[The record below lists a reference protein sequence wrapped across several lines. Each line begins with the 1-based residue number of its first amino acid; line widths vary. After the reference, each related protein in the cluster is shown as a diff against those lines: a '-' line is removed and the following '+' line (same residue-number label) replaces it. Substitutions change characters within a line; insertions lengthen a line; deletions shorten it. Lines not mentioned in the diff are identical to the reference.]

1 MSDELDNRIAK
12 MLRETLM
19 LASLQT
25 IATLARLSQHTR
37 RLGCKAGVPSRH
49 SIINSRAIRQ
59 WGNWGNGHRARV
71 AVFSTLLLIAL
82 GNTRVCVANTCP
94 EHLFVIERSKNAN
107 IVVYDAN
114 RGPGGILTPSKPIVA
129 YWLLNGEKGKR
140 EELNLVEWQRAYGFD
155 IKPGSAPGTFA
166 MVFKADRKR
175 RLTIRTLNG
184 CPVVTGPI
192 DGHEGILHRMF
203 VQSNESFIPPK
214 VEYVEFFGEDSETG
228 TPLYEKSIR
237 GK

>member
-1 MSDELDNRIAK
+1 MSLIGKFSRFQWQHVPVTVLLA
-12 MLRETLM
+12 LPLVGASETP
-19 LASLQT
+19 
-25 IATLARLSQHTR
+25 
-37 RLGCKAGVPSRH
+37 VP
-49 SIINSRAIRQ
+49 
-59 WGNWGNGHRARV
+59 
-71 AVFSTLLLIAL
+71 
-82 GNTRVCVANTCP
+82 VANPCP

-114 RGPGGILTPSKPIVA
+114 RGSTGDFAASKPVVA
-129 YWLLNGEKGKR
+129 YWLLNGDKGKR

-166 MVFKADRKR
+166 MAFKADRKR

-214 VEYVEFFGEDSETG
+214 VEYVEFFGEDSKTAI
-228 TPLYEKSIR
+228 PLYEKSIP